1 MSAILKKLLAPILSL
16 FGKNKKQT
24 DFHMPQG
31 LFREQQ
37 KQLRELRERNTR
49 DPNIPQTDQDSI
61 PFQRM
66 FPDGICRVTDNYYTK
81 TIQF

>member
-16 FGKNKKQT
+16 FRKNKKQT

-31 LFREQQ
+31 LSREQQ

-49 DPNIPQTDQDSI
+49 DPNIPQTAQDSS

-66 FPDGICRVTDNYYTK
+66 FPDGICPCH
-81 TIQF
+81 